1 MSFDEAKQAGLQRAT
16 IPRLHDGGA
25 RSLLAL
31 TDPSS
36 TLLYRSSTLWVIRA
50 SMVGGDGS
58 VVGKDNRT
66 SQARFPL
73 LNLAGAAQTQTKSIR
88 RDPAA
93 APADR
98 ERDASDTIDRV
109 RYCRIEFPVLTR
121 RRGYVS
127 PGSQSLAGSPRTYN
141 NTVLRV
147 VVRGRGGDIS
157 QSVRLRMRRH
167 KVPAAAAFLRPRN
180 GCWRGERSPRV
191 YHVNYRVPLCCGE
204 RSPPVVRIPVRCLA
218 ASWDRSRPGG
228 VFNVQ

>member
-98 ERDASDTIDRV
+98 ERDASDR
-109 RYCRIEFPVLTR
+109 RYGLVHRC
-121 RRGYVS
+121 GGMYV
-127 PGSQSLAGSPRTYN
+127 
-141 NTVLRV
+141 
-147 VVRGRGGDIS
+147 
-157 QSVRLRMRRH
+157 
-167 KVPAAAAFLRPRN
+167 
-180 GCWRGERSPRV
+180 
-191 YHVNYRVPLCCGE
+191 RVP
-204 RSPPVVRIPVRCLA
+204 IPRGLPAHVIIIPFYE
-218 ASWDRSRPGG
+218 S
-228 VFNVQ
+228 

>member
-1 MSFDEAKQAGLQRAT
+1 MGGANEWRMSFDEAKQAGLQRAT

-58 VVGKDNRT
+58 VLGKDNRT

-73 LNLAGAAQTQTKSIR
+73 LNLAGAPAQTQTKSIR

-98 ERDASDTIDRV
+98 ERDASDR
-109 RYCRIEFPVLTR
+109 RYGIVVLSSR
-121 RRGYVS
+121 C
-127 PGSQSLAGSPRTYN
+127 PG
-141 NTVLRV
+141 VC
-147 VVRGRGGDIS
+147 I
-157 QSVRLRMRRH
+157 
-167 KVPAAAAFLRPRN
+167 
-180 GCWRGERSPRV
+180 
-191 YHVNYRVPLCCGE
+191 RVP
-204 RSPPVVRIPVRCLA
+204 IPRGLPAHV
-218 ASWDRSRPGG
+218 
-228 VFNVQ
+228 

>member
-58 VVGKDNRT
+58 VLGKDNRT

-73 LNLAGAAQTQTKSIR
+73 LNLAGAPAQTQTKSIR

-98 ERDASDTIDRV
+98 ERDASDR
-109 RYCRIEFPVLTR
+109 RYGIVPV
-121 RRGYVS
+121 RGYVF
-127 PGSQSLAGSPRTYN
+127 PGPNPSRAPR
-141 NTVLRV
+141 
-147 VVRGRGGDIS
+147 
-157 QSVRLRMRRH
+157 
-167 KVPAAAAFLRPRN
+167 A
-180 GCWRGERSPRV
+180 
-191 YHVNYRVPLCCGE
+191 
-204 RSPPVVRIPVRCLA
+204 RIIIPFYE
-218 ASWDRSRPGG
+218 S
-228 VFNVQ
+228 

>member
-1 MSFDEAKQAGLQRAT
+1 MGGANEWRMSFDEAKQAGLQRAT

-98 ERDASDTIDRV
+98 ERDASDR
-109 RYCRIEFPVLTR
+109 RYGTCAGAGVCGSGPNPSRAPRARI
-121 RRGYVS
+121 
-127 PGSQSLAGSPRTYN
+127 
-141 NTVLRV
+141 
-147 VVRGRGGDIS
+147 I
-157 QSVRLRMRRH
+157 
-167 KVPAAAAFLRPRN
+167 
-180 GCWRGERSPRV
+180 
-191 YHVNYRVPLCCGE
+191 
-204 RSPPVVRIPVRCLA
+204 IPFYE
-218 ASWDRSRPGG
+218 S
-228 VFNVQ
+228 

>member
-98 ERDASDTIDRV
+98 ERDASDTIDRDTGYGIV
-109 RYCRIEFPVLTR
+109 VLSSR
-121 RRGYVS
+121 C
-127 PGSQSLAGSPRTYN
+127 
-141 NTVLRV
+141 
-147 VVRGRGGDIS
+147 GGMYS
-157 QSVRLRMRRH
+157 
-167 KVPAAAAFLRPRN
+167 
-180 GCWRGERSPRV
+180 
-191 YHVNYRVPLCCGE
+191 RVP
-204 RSPPVVRIPVRCLA
+204 IPRGLPAHV
-218 ASWDRSRPGG
+218 
-228 VFNVQ
+228 

>member
-16 IPRLHDGGA
+16 IPRLHDEGA

-58 VVGKDNRT
+58 VLGKDNRT

-73 LNLAGAAQTQTKSIR
+73 LNLAGAPAQTQTKSIR

-98 ERDASDTIDRV
+98 ERDASD
-109 RYCRIEFPVLTR
+109 
-121 RRGYVS
+121 RRG
-127 PGSQSLAGSPRTYN
+127 
-141 NTVLRV
+141 TVL
-147 VVRGRGGDIS
+147 S
-157 QSVRLRMRRH
+157 
-167 KVPAAAAFLRPRN
+167 
-180 GCWRGERSPRV
+180 
-191 YHVNYRVPLCCGE
+191 Y
-204 RSPPVVRIPVRCLA
+204 
-218 ASWDRSRPGG
+218 
-228 VFNVQ
+228 